1 MGYTKNGKPSG
12 DENIS
17 TSVGFYGNT
26 TIVVLK
32 RYIIDG
38 NLSYSGNSS
47 NGANK
52 RFGPFWS
59 VGARWNIHEEKFFR
73 KSWLNDLSLRWNM
86 GSTGNAGF
94 SAKPISI

>member
-1 MGYTKNGKPSG
+1 MKDNLNDIKFAMGYTKNGKPSG

-38 NLSYSGNSS
+38 NLLLG
-47 NGANK
+47 
-52 RFGPFWS
+52 
-59 VGARWNIHEEKFFR
+59 KFFER
-73 KSWLNDLSLRWNM
+73 CK
-86 GSTGNAGF
+86 
-94 SAKPISI
+94 